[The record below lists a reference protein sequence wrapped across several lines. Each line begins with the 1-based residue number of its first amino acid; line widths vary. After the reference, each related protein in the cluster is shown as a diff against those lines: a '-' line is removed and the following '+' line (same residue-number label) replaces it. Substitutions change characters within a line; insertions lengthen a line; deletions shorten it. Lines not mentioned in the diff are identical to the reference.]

1 MNIESLPPTAPLYPA
16 ALKTGNQPPNLQTIG
31 NQELLATTKTAV
43 LCSRE
48 CPGAVIF
55 RLFELARRLRD
66 SEVTF
71 MGGFHTPAERD
82 FLAYLLAGKCK
93 LIICPARSL
102 TGMRVPAAWQ
112 KAMADQRLLLLS
124 PFAAATQ
131 RRQSAQLAARRNEF
145 VINLAEQILL
155 LHAAPASQ
163 TARLI
168 NDARRP
174 SQPLLT
180 LTQDDAQLCYQ
191 LMEGETLMH

>member
-16 ALKTGNQPPNLQTIG
+16 ALKTGNQPPAWQTIG

-48 CPGAVIF
+48 CPGEVIL

-71 MGGFHTPAERD
+71 ISGFHTPVERD
-82 FLAYLLAGKCK
+82 FLAYLLAGSCE
-93 LIICPARSL
+93 LIICPARTL
-102 TGMRVPAAWQ
+102 EGMRLPTDWQ
-112 KAMADQRLLLLS
+112 KAIADQRLLLLS
-124 PFAAATQ
+124 PFTSTTQ
-131 RRQSAQLAARRNEF
+131 RRQSAQLAKRRNEF
-145 VINLAEQILL
+145 VIRLAEQILL

-174 SQPLLT
+174 TQPLLT
-180 LTQDDAQLCYQ
+180 LTQDDAQLCRQ